1 VQLPQSNRRL
11 TVRTVGDFIKEGAM
25 RRSIRLTVFA
35 CAAALALA
43 VVALAAASYTPSMG
57 IFQSTYRPGGA
68 GAVTVVVA
76 QEQADDPTAKIT
88 IYVAPGYTTT
98 LGQAA
103 GATIGSVT
111 AHVQV
116 LDLGPNAL
124 PLTGPVK
131 ADNPA
136 SYVSNPCAPGTHEAV
151 WTLNAALPGQPA
163 NPIPVYVDHTTGAE
177 AVFSS
182 AKLQVCFRDPNL
194 PRGDPRRSPNGTKFL
209 DAAFTVRGVFGNPS
223 SSGRKLWQSVFT
235 PYTPGTGTPNAA
247 ASAEAQAVVPM
258 PYSLTVKRV
267 KARRGF
273 FRLAGRLNFAGTSPS
288 NHRIS
293 LYAGV
298 TKGGRVVFGS
308 RAVTSTKTKKRG
320 IFVFNRRL
328 PKKTTYFFAE
338 RPPSSSSCA
347 TPTIIA
353 NCTVAITSNTIS
365 RVIKIVP
372 PKKRR

>member
-1 VQLPQSNRRL
+1 
-11 TVRTVGDFIKEGAM
+11 M
-25 RRSIRLTVFA
+25 TVFA

-43 VVALAAASYTPSMG
+43 VVALAAASYQPSMG
-57 IFQSTYRPGGA
+57 IFQATYKPGAA

-76 QEQADDPTAKIT
+76 QERADDPTAKIT

-98 LGQAA
+98 LGQAP
-103 GATIGSVT
+103 GTTIGSVV

-116 LDLGPNAL
+116 LDLGPNSL

-136 SYVSNPCAPGTHEAV
+136 NYVANPCAPGTHEAV

-177 AVFSS
+177 ATFSS

-194 PRGDPRRSPNGTKFL
+194 PKNDPRRSPNGTKFL
-209 DAAFTVRGVFGNPS
+209 DAAFTVRGVFRNPGS
-223 SSGRKLWQSVFT
+223 AGRKLWQSVFT
-235 PYTPGTGTPNAA
+235 PYTPGTGSPNAA
-247 ASAEAQAVVPM
+247 GSAEAQAVVPL
-258 PYSLTVKRV
+258 PFTLSVKRV

-288 NHRIS
+288 SHRIA
-293 LYAGV
+293 LYQGV
-298 TKGGRVVFGS
+298 KKGSRIVFGN
-308 RAVTSTKTKKRG
+308 RAVATTKTKKRG
-320 IFVFNRRL
+320 IFAFNRRL
-328 PKKTTYFFAE
+328 PKRTTYYFVE
-338 RPPSSSSCA
+338 RPPSASSCA

-353 NCTVAITSNTIS
+353 NCTVAITSNAIS
-365 RVIKIVP
+365 RVIKVVP
-372 PKKRR
+372 RKRR

>member
-1 VQLPQSNRRL
+1 
-11 TVRTVGDFIKEGAM
+11 M
-25 RRSIRLTVFA
+25 RRSVRFVVFA

-43 VVALAAASYTPSMG
+43 VAALAAASYTPSMG
-57 IFQSTYRPGGA
+57 VFQATYKPGAA

-98 LGQAA
+98 LGQAP
-103 GATIGSVT
+103 GTTIGSVV

-136 SYVSNPCAPGTHEAV
+136 NYVANPCAPGTHEAV

-163 NPIPVYVDHTTGAE
+163 NPIPVYVDHTTGTETA
-177 AVFSS
+177 FGS
-182 AKLQVCFRDPNL
+182 AKLQVCFRDPTL
-194 PRGDPRRSPNGTKFL
+194 PSSDPRRSPNGTKFL
-209 DAAFTVRGVFGNPS
+209 DAAFTVKGIFKNPAS
-223 SSGRKLWQSVFT
+223 AGRKLWRSIFT
-235 PYTPGTGTPNAA
+235 PYTPGTGNPNAA
-247 ASAEAQAVVPM
+247 ASAEAQAIVPQ
-258 PYSLTVKRV
+258 PYALTLKRV

-273 FRLAGRLNFAGTSPS
+273 FRLAGRLNFAGTAPS
-288 NHRIS
+288 SHRIS
-293 LYAGV
+293 LFQGV
-298 TKGGRVVFGS
+298 KKGSRIVFGS
-308 RAVTSTKTKKRG
+308 SAVKSTKTKKRG

-328 PKKTTYFFAE
+328 PKKATYFFVE
-338 RPPSSSSCA
+338 RPPSAATCA

-353 NCTVAITSNTIS
+353 NCTVAITSNAIS
-365 RVIKIVP
+365 GVIKIVP
-372 PKKRR
+372 PKRR

>member
-1 VQLPQSNRRL
+1 LRPPVSP
-11 TVRTVGDFIKEGAM
+11 VI
-25 RRSIRLTVFA
+25 
-35 CAAALALA
+35 
-43 VVALAAASYTPSMG
+43 VVPV
-57 IFQSTYRPGGA
+57 A

-76 QEQADDPTAKIT
+76 QEKADDPTAKIT

-98 LGQAA
+98 LGQAP
-103 GATIGSVT
+103 GTTIGSVV

-116 LDLGPNAL
+116 LDLGPNQL

-136 SYVSNPCAPGTHEAV
+136 NYVSNPCAPGTHEAV
-151 WTLNAALPGQPA
+151 WTLNAALPGQPP

-177 AVFSS
+177 AAFSS

-194 PRGDPRRSPNGTKFL
+194 PNGDPRRSPNGTKFL
-209 DAAFTVRGVFGNPS
+209 DAAFTVRGVFRNPTTA
-223 SSGRKLWQSVFT
+223 GRKLWQSIFT
-235 PYTPGTGTPNAA
+235 PYTPGTGNPNAA
-247 ASAEAQAVVPM
+247 GSAEAQAIVPM
-258 PYSLTVKRV
+258 PYTLTLKRV

-293 LYAGV
+293 LFQGV
-298 TKGGRVVFGS
+298 KKGSRIVFGNK
-308 RAVTSTKTKKRG
+308 ALTSTKTKKRG
-320 IFVFNRRL
+320 IFAFNRRL
-328 PKKTTYFFAE
+328 PKKTTYYFVE
-338 RPPSSSSCA
+338 RPPTGTSQCA

-353 NCTVAITSNTIS
+353 NCTAAITSNTIS